1 MLEKK
6 KIFWRL
12 GIGKQILYQISIY
25 MDRPTSWHDVQILLQ
40 ICKMILTAVMYVLF
54 ITIGISWGWLDYFE
68 NAHALLTVHKR
79 CLFVLSVMWTP
90 FNISLNPQHLS
101 LIQYWILCVL
111 CVTYTSSTL
120 LFHGTLNEYS
130 TLVKYWH
137 YLFRKVYIFHFRH
150 AFRSHQVKKIN
161 MHYTCIL

>member
-1 MLEKK
+1 MPC
-6 KIFWRL
+6 WPYTNAVS
-12 GIGKQILYQISIY
+12 LYSLWCE
-25 MDRPTSWHDVQILLQ
+25 R
-40 ICKMILTAVMYVLF
+40 
-54 ITIGISWGWLDYFE
+54 
-68 NAHALLTVHKR
+68 
-79 CLFVLSVMWTP
+79 LFVLSVMWTP

-150 AFRSHQVKKIN
+150 AFRSHQVKKNKYALYMYIISLTNESPPRFRLKNSIYVYMYIN
-161 MHYTCIL
+161 TYPRWSQNNIVSFVPESSCIIDMHIFI

>member
-25 MDRPTSWHDVQILLQ
+25 TDSYQKLTLLVTW
-40 ICKMILTAVMYVLF
+40 CANTFTNLRAGMYVLF

-68 NAHALLTVHKR
+68 NALLTVHKR

>member
-25 MDRPTSWHDVQILLQ
+25 MDSYQ
-40 ICKMILTAVMYVLF
+40 KLTYLVTWCANTFTNLRAGMYVLF

-68 NAHALLTVHKR
+68 NALLTVHKR

-90 FNISLNPQHLS
+90 FNISLNHQHLS